1 MSQPATKDLWNITY
15 MDSPNQIT
23 CFLLFDE
30 QEFQRIMMGYIPE
43 QMEEKWFA
51 YFENGWLHFHRSW
64 TGFEIY
70 KAEIVAFDGSYV
82 INSFWVERNSEK
94 YGNTN
99 DESDIETFYF
109 LVARLLLQTD
119 ISKLKTQQELKEK
132 IGIVEA
138 WSRYGNLI
146 LKAPQGQ
153 IANTIKSAL
162 FGVAVGDALGVPHEF
177 SSAIDLRENPVIDMV
192 GYGTYDLPPG
202 TWSDDSSLTFCLAES
217 LCSGFN
223 TDHMGELFVRWYYQ
237 DYWTATGEV
246 FDIGIGTRNALYKIK
261 NGTKAELA
269 GGIGEK
275 DNGNGSLM
283 RILPLVFAIQ
293 NLPIEKRF
301 ERTRKVSAI
310 THGHIRAVMACFY
323 YLEFAK
329 QLIEGKSRFEIYNN
343 LQFYIPAF
351 FEKMGITG
359 SEIAHFDRLLKDS
372 IADLPLSEIRS
383 GGYVI
388 ETIEASV
395 WCLLTT
401 DNYKDAVLKAVNL
414 GHDTDTT
421 AAVTGG
427 LAGLLY
433 GFDVIPNEWVKK
445 LARVEDIAGVANKL
459 TAAINSISFY

>member
-1 MSQPATKDLWNITY
+1 MSQPATKDSWNITY
-15 MDSPNQIT
+15 MDSPNKIA
-23 CFLLFDE
+23 CFLRFDE
-30 QEFQRIMMGYIPE
+30 KEFQRIIVGYIPV

-99 DESDIETFYF
+99 DESDIETLCF
-109 LVARLLLQTD
+109 LIARLLLQTD
-119 ISKLKTQQELKEK
+119 ISKLKTKQVLKEE
-132 IGIVEA
+132 IGIVDA

-146 LKAPQGQ
+146 LKAPQSQ

-162 FGVAVGDALGVPHEF
+162 FGVAIGDALGVPHEF
-177 SSAIDLRENPVIDMV
+177 SRPEDLRSNPVTDMV

-223 TDHMGELFVRWYYQ
+223 PDHMGELFVRWYYQ
-237 DYWTATGEV
+237 DYWTATREV
-246 FDIGIGTRNALYKIK
+246 FDIGIGTRNALVKIK

-269 GGIGEK
+269 GGNDEK

-283 RILPLVFAIQ
+283 RILPLVFAIKD
-293 NLPIEKRF
+293 LPIEERF
-301 ERTRKVSAI
+301 EHTRQVSSI

-329 QLIEGKSRFEIYNN
+329 QLIEKKSKFEIYND
-343 LQFYIPAF
+343 LQISIPSF
-351 FEKMGITG
+351 FEKIGISG
-359 SEIAHFDRLLKDS
+359 SEIAYFDRLFRAN
-372 IADLPLSEIRS
+372 IADIPLSEIRS

-388 ETIEASV
+388 ETIEACI

-427 LAGLLY
+427 LAGLWY
-433 GFDVIPNEWVKK
+433 GFDGIPKGWMER
-445 LARVEDIAGVANKL
+445 LTRVEDIEGLAESLASKFIGLN
-459 TAAINSISFY
+459 

>member
-1 MSQPATKDLWNITY
+1 MSQPATKDSWNITY

-99 DESDIETFYF
+99 DESDIDTLCF
-109 LVARLLLQTD
+109 LIAILLLQTD
-119 ISKLKTQQELKEK
+119 ISKLKTKQVLKEE
-132 IGIVEA
+132 IGIVDA

-146 LKAPQGQ
+146 LKAPQSQ

-177 SSAIDLRENPVIDMV
+177 SRPEDLQENPVTEMV
-192 GYGTYDLPPG
+192 GFGTYNLPAG

-246 FDIGIGTRNALYKIK
+246 FDIGIGTRNALIKIK

-269 GGIGEK
+269 GGNDEK

-283 RILPLVFAIQ
+283 RILPLVFAIKD
-293 NLPIEKRF
+293 LPIEERF
-301 ERTRKVSAI
+301 ERTRQVSSI

-329 QLIEGKSRFEIYNN
+329 QLIEGKSKLEIYNN
-343 LQFYIPAF
+343 LQLSIPSF
-351 FEKMGITG
+351 FEKIGISG
-359 SEIAHFDRLLKDS
+359 SEIAYFDRLFKAN
-372 IADLPLSEIRS
+372 IANIPLSEIRS

-401 DNYKDAVLKAVNL
+401 DHYKDAVLKAVNL

-433 GFDVIPNEWVKK
+433 SFEGIPQEWVEK
-445 LARVEDIAGVANKL
+445 LARVEE
-459 TAAINSISFY
+459 INRLVESLAWQISL